1 MLLILKDIYSKAVL
15 GTMSHISPQREPS
28 PHEVTL
34 TELMAVLLSQMLF
47 SGCQLDNLVLI
58 NKIKEQL
65 MAEKIRPPHPPTAS
79 APSHQPLVAPPGHVD
94 DIQHGMSKAQQMP
107 VLHSPS
113 QPDVA
118 LHARS
123 ASSSVTGTLTIH
135 LPAQSKFVFI
145 YEFCHL

>member
-1 MLLILKDIYSKAVL
+1 M
-15 GTMSHISPQREPS
+15 GTVSCVGLQREPS
-28 PHEVTL
+28 PRAVAL
-34 TELMAVLLSQMLF
+34 TELMAVLLSQTLF

-79 APSHQPLVAPPGHVD
+79 APSHQPLVAPPSHADG
-94 DIQHGMSKAQQMP
+94 IQHGISKAQPMQ
-107 VLHSPS
+107 VLHSHSPS

-123 ASSSVTGTLTIH
+123 ASSSVTGIQIKAVL
-135 LPAQSKFVFI
+135 FI
-145 YEFCHL
+145 QAKTH

>member
-1 MLLILKDIYSKAVL
+1 MGAVSRVSL
-15 GTMSHISPQREPS
+15 QREPS
-28 PHEVTL
+28 PRAVTL
-34 TELMAVLLSQMLF
+34 TELMAVLLSQTLF

-79 APSHQPLVAPPGHVD
+79 APSHQPLVAPPSHAD
-94 DIQHGMSKAQQMP
+94 SIQHGISKAQQMQ
-107 VLHSPS
+107 VLHSHSPS

-123 ASSSVTGTLTIH
+123 SSVTGNHIKSVL
-135 LPAQSKFVFI
+135 FI
-145 YEFCHL
+145 QPKTHSTTRPSPGGKNPP

>member
-15 GTMSHISPQREPS
+15 GTMSRISPQREPS

-94 DIQHGMSKAQQMP
+94 GIQHGMSKAQQMP
-107 VLHSPS
+107 VVHSHSQS

-135 LPAQSKFVFI
+135 LPA
-145 YEFCHL
+145 